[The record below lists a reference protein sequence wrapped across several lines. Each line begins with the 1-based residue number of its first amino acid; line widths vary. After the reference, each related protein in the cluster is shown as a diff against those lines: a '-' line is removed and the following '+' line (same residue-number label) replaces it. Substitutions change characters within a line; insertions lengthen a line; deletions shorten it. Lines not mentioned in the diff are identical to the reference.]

1 MTFFDILIIGILSL
15 SAIISLFR
23 GFFKEVISLVTWL
36 VAVWAAFTFASD
48 LAPKLLPYIPFI
60 NDLPLAKSLIV
71 QALIS
76 GVLIFFGILLIGS
89 LVNYVFSLAVQK
101 TGLTGSD
108 RLLGMLFGIAR
119 GGLIIALMTLML
131 GKSELVQQE
140 SWWLNSTLRP
150 HAQQAANLLERILP
164 DRLKRYLSID
174 EAQDESSTTQQI
186 NNAPS
191 QVEPVS
197 DSGTEVTTEQ
207 SEAEPLPN

>member
-36 VAVWAAFTFASD
+36 VAVWAAFTFSSA

-60 NDLPLAKSLIV
+60 NDLPVAKSLIV

-119 GGLIIALMTLML
+119 GGLIVALLTLFL

-140 SWWLNSTLRP
+140 SWWLNSNLRP

-164 DRLKRYLSID
+164 DNLKRYLPLD
-174 EAQDESSTTQQI
+174 EPQSESPPTLQNDNT
-186 NNAPS
+186 PS
-191 QVEPVS
+191 QVEPVPNS
-197 DSGTEVTTEQ
+197 DPEVGTDQ
-207 SEAEPLPN
+207 SDPVPVPN